1 MSDTQHPDSSAS
13 QTYEVEV
20 TTKSGDHGTSSL
32 YNGKRLP
39 KSDRH
44 FEALGTLDECNSFI
58 GLAREF
64 LTDESREVDEYLES
78 IQCILFNVCSAVATP
93 LKSSSKMALS
103 KTSFNGSYVE
113 DLEKWSYLLNQQLPK
128 QETFF
133 LPVSYRLMGYA

>member
-1 MSDTQHPDSSAS
+1 MSDSQHVDSGAS
-13 QTYEVEV
+13 ETYEVEV
-20 TTKSGDHGTSSL
+20 TTKTGDKGTSSL

-39 KSDRH
+39 KSDLH

-93 LKSSSKMALS
+93 LKTSSKMAIS
-103 KTSFNGSYVE
+103 KTTFSEAYVL
-113 DLEKWSYLLNQQLPK
+113 DLEKWSYVLHQQLP
-128 QETFF
+128 QQTSFF
-133 LPVSYRLMGYA
+133 LPV